1 MRDDL
6 DPALSVWGFNASLLG
21 EGERE
26 EEVEGKR
33 GEKGDTG
40 GKEEEGGNGE
50 GKGREEK
57 RSCRRRGWREG
68 HGREAGEDDWLPS
81 VILSSEG
88 EERMRKQE
96 IRFKGRMEG
105 GGR

>member
-1 MRDDL
+1 M
-6 DPALSVWGFNASLLG
+6 SLLG
-21 EGERE
+21 EERAV
-26 EEVEGKR
+26 EVEGKQ

-50 GKGREEK
+50 GKGREAKLLEE
-57 RSCRRRGWREG
+57 RVEG
-68 HGREAGEDDWLPS
+68 RTQGREAGEDDWLPS